1 VFAVGGKR
9 IGPAIVHYLASK
21 PGKPVALQR
30 MASDLRLEERQVQ
43 QAIVTLRNGE
53 HADTIEVVQ
62 RGQVWRW
69 LASPESSPEPPAP
82 TTDTP
87 STDGRQI
94 TPTGEL
100 PELVR
105 GDHLEVMGST
115 RKGDVVATDKEG
127 RLYHVRPL

>member
-9 IGPAIVHYLASK
+9 IGPAVVHYLASK

-43 QAIVTLRNGE
+43 QAIATLRNGE
-53 HADTIEVVQ
+53 HANNIEVVQ

-69 LASPESSPEPPAP
+69 LGAPASEPPAVMP
-82 TTDTP
+82 EVQDVDRRPVTA
-87 STDGRQI
+87 
-94 TPTGEL
+94 TGEL

-105 GDHLEVMGST
+105 GDLLEVMGST